1 MVVILRS
8 ALLVFGLLLTLA
20 FADPE
25 PHLTRQEQRL
35 YDRWNEE
42 YRMHRYNLI
51 LPGVDPIS
59 SYSHMTSAFPRL
71 EIDALNWAHTDAN
84 GPYQHARMGGKTYVA
99 TTIRGDQG
107 PALRWNLR

>member
-1 MVVILRS
+1 MFVILRS
-8 ALLVFGLLLTLA
+8 ALLTFGLILSLA

-35 YDRWNEE
+35 YDSWSKE

-51 LPGVDPIS
+51 LPGVDLIS
-59 SYSHMTSAFPRL
+59 SYSHMTFPRL
-71 EIDALNWAHTDAN
+71 EIDALNWAHTDGN
-84 GPYQHARMGGKTYVA
+84 GSYQHAHIGGKTYVA

-107 PALRWNLR
+107 PAQR